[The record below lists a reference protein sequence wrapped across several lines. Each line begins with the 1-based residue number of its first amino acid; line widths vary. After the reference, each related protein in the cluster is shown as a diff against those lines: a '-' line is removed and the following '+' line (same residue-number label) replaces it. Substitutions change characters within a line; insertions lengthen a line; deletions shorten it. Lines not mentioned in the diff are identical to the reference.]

1 MGKEIKII
9 YKIYARKSSEAE
21 ERQMLSIGSQIDE
34 DKKLAAQRGIEITD
48 ALVISES
55 KSAKNPYERVVFE
68 QLIKDI
74 EKGNVQGIIA
84 WHPNRLSRNAIDAAR
99 LIDLFDR
106 GLLVEIITSQQSFRN
121 TPSDK
126 FFFSMLCSQ
135 AKMENDNKSLDVKR
149 GLRKKYEMGYPPH
162 LCKVGYLNDCGKKGE
177 RKWLKDSERFELVKQ
192 VFEKYMRE
200 RISVRDLLKY
210 SDQVLGLKSI
220 QRKKAGGK
228 PLKLSILYE
237 MLKDP
242 FYAGFFYAKDETG
255 ERVRYEVNESVPR
268 MITENQHWVI
278 IEKLGE
284 KTHSREKIHKNDFV
298 YKKYAKC
305 GSCGGPMTAHYKHQ
319 LICPECKCKF
329 SYPNKINCPKCG
341 IKIKNMHNPK
351 YLEYIYY
358 ACAKRCTKQK
368 NPELAVP
375 NMQESEIDKQ
385 LATYFENN
393 IQISS
398 DLRDWCIEHLDE
410 PQESDQQNEFG
421 IRAGWEKQLREK
433 KKELDELKLMRARRM
448 IETDEELSRL
458 QAPVKADI
466 KKAEDT
472 IAGLGEKGTQDKI
485 EQAKEYFNMAVG
497 IAEIFRHGT
506 FEEKNEALIES
517 CSNLTINGKITT
529 ILERKELLIVKNFLS
544 GVKKENK
551 DFEPKKWGKFT
562 NKTGDFSPVSPDFV
576 TMLRW

>member
-74 EKGNVQGIIA
+74 EKGKVHGIIA

-162 LCKVGYLNDCGKKGE
+162 LCKTGYLNDFGKKGD
-177 RKWLKDSERFELVKQ
+177 RKWLKDPERFELVKQ
-192 VFEKYMRE
+192 VFEKYLRE

-210 SDQVLGLKSI
+210 SDQVLGLTSI
-220 QRKKAGGK
+220 QHRKMGGK
-228 PLKLSILYE
+228 PIKLSMFYM

-255 ERVRYEVNESVPR
+255 ERVRYEVNESVLR
-268 MITENQHWVI
+268 MITEEQHWNI
-278 IEKLGE
+278 LDKLGE
-284 KTHSREKIHKNDFV
+284 NTHSREKIHKNDFV

-319 LICPECKCKF
+319 LICTGCKHKF
-329 SYPNKINCPKCG
+329 SYPNKTNCPNCG
-341 IKIKNMHNPK
+341 IKIKNMREPK

-375 NMQESEIDKQ
+375 NVQEAEIDKQ
-385 LATYFENN
+385 LATYFEDN
-393 IQISS
+393 IQISP

-410 PQESDQQNEFG
+410 PQEGDQQNEFE
-421 IRAGWEKQLREK
+421 IRAGWEKQLQEK
-433 KKELDELKLMRARRM
+433 KKEMDELKLMRARRM

-458 QAPVKADI
+458 QAPVKDDI
-466 KKAEDT
+466 KKAEDA
-472 IAGLGEKGTQDKI
+472 IAGLGKKGTNDSI
-485 EQAKEYFNMAVG
+485 EEVKEFFSLAVG
-497 IAEIFRHGT
+497 IAEIIRHGT
-506 FEEKNEALIES
+506 FEEKNEALMES
-517 CSNLTINGKITT
+517 TSNLTINGKITT
-529 ILERKELLIVKNFLS
+529 ISERKGLLMVKNFLS

-551 DFEPKKWGKFT
+551 DFEPKKWVKFT
-562 NKTGDFSPVSPDFV
+562 NKTSDSSPVSPDFV
-576 TMLRW
+576 TMLRR